1 MYETK
6 SFKGI
11 NITVNISISKEGKI
25 YRVVQR
31 IYETLSIVHWTFDD
45 PEKAMNFFETLVSD
59 KLEKGF
65 KEI

>member
-6 SFKGI
+6 SFKI
-11 NITVNISISKEGKI
+11 RNIIVNISLSKEGNGFL
-25 YRVVQR
+25 VVQR
-31 IYETLSIVHWTFDD
+31 IQDTLSIVHWTFDD
-45 PEKAMNFFETLVSD
+45 PEKAMNFFETLVND